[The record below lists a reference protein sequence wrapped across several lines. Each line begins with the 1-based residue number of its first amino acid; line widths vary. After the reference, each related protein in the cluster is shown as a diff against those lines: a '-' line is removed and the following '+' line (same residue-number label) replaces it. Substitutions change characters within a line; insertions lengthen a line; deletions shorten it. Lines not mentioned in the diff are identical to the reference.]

1 MITETMTRK
10 ERFESAVSLEMPDRI
25 PVAPLLITF
34 PIRHRGLT
42 QGEAWRNL
50 DMAFQA
56 MLDTFDD
63 LGRFDVL
70 FKTNI
75 YWPMLGGRF
84 CNAPIRTLIPGKQL
98 PEDALM
104 QIQEVELFSRED
116 YDKIA
121 SIGWN
126 AFWEE
131 HYEKI
136 SGKSLSKLA
145 ETQNRLMERYLREIE
160 ICEARGIP
168 VLLGVAVDSVLM
180 AFSLCRT
187 LTQFTMDLFEVP
199 DKVQAAM
206 DASCDDLIQNAI
218 DTIAITKK
226 PLAHIVLER
235 GSGAIYRL
243 EIFERFEWPYLQRY
257 VDAFISSKVTPW
269 LHLDTDWSLNL
280 PYFKKLPRGKCVADL
295 DGTTNIFRAKEILRN
310 HMCIS
315 GDVPAPLLTLGT
327 PQEVEVY
334 CKKLIDEVGRG
345 GGFILTTGC
354 ECPIDAKFENVKMM
368 IDIAKTYPGKKR
380 EV

>member
-1 MITETMTRK
+1 MIPEATTRRN
-10 ERFESAVSLEMPDRI
+10 RFEAAISLEAPDRI
-25 PVAPLLITF
+25 PVAPLLVSF

-50 DMAFQA
+50 DMAFEA

-63 LGRFDVL
+63 LGGFDVL

-126 AFWEE
+126 AFWEG

-145 ETQNRLMERYLREIE
+145 ETQNRLMEQYLREIG

-206 DASCDDLIQNAI
+206 DASCDDLIQNAL

-226 PLAHIVLER
+226 PLVHIVLER